1 MGIKL
6 AINVLLLVAVFQVR
20 DRHDSFTKYYAH
32 IKQLLYVIPCR
43 QMTCQAAPPK
53 GQGKG
58 KAAAI
63 ITKKLKSA
71 TPAQLKQYRMMAAKR
86 MVTDLAKA
94 SIKKKYVFNSKSSM
108 HA

>member
-1 MGIKL
+1 
-6 AINVLLLVAVFQVR
+6 
-20 DRHDSFTKYYAH
+20 
-32 IKQLLYVIPCR
+32 
-43 QMTCQAAPPK
+43 MTCQAAPPK